1 MSVSIALTDPR
12 SAAAATYDVRV
23 PGPEPDEALARRAA
37 AGDAGAFEQL
47 VVRHQDRLYTLA
59 LRVTLSESDARDC
72 VQDGL
77 IAAWRAMPR
86 FRGDARFSTWMYR
99 IVIRK
104 AYDAIERR
112 ARLALPTDR
121 IEAVAVDPSVD
132 DRVDLTAALARL
144 EPGFRA
150 VAVACDVLGMSMDE
164 AAAALELPAGTVR
177 SRLHRARARLAEALD
192 PERAR

>member
-1 MSVSIALTDPR
+1 
-12 SAAAATYDVRV
+12 
-23 PGPEPDEALARRAA
+23 
-37 AGDAGAFEQL
+37 
-47 VVRHQDRLYTLA
+47 
-59 LRVTLSESDARDC
+59 
-72 VQDGL
+72 
-77 IAAWRAMPR
+77 
-86 FRGDARFSTWMYR
+86 DARFSTWMYR